1 MQINPCD
8 IIQAM
13 TDGWPPSA
21 AHSRAGIRV
30 VVLEA
35 QEDEDPDCSLLR
47 IFLIGTLALSMLLV
61 TLLEMTLP

>member
-8 IIQAM
+8 VIQAM
-13 TDGWPPSA
+13 TGWRPPSA
-21 AHSRAGIRV
+21 AHSRVGIRV

-47 IFLIGTLALSMLLV
+47 VFLIGTLALSMLLV